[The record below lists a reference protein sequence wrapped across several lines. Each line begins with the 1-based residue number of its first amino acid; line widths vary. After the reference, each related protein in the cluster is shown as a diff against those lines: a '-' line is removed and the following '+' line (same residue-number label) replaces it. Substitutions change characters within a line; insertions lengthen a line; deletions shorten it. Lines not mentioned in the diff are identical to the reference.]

1 MGLGLLGSMYLMC
14 GLCGALGQG
23 PSWEQEGIAGGEA
36 RWRLRRQAAAVATEL
51 TALLAS
57 KRITVGAN
65 PDFGLIVSFPT
76 GGTDIVKDLAEFWHL
91 LQRRGVGIPDPLDG
105 P

>member
-1 MGLGLLGSMYLMC
+1 MHLMC

-51 TALLAS
+51 TSLLAS

-105 P
+105 L